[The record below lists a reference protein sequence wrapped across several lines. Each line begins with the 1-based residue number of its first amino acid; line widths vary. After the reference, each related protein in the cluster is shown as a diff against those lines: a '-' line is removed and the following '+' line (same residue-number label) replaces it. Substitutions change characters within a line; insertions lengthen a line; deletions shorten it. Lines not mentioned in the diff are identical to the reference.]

1 MMSCK
6 EGDPARGVLDFVTS
20 ENEGIRHT
28 GSTEEEGVKQFLW
41 RFGIAPNT
49 YQPNL

>member
-28 GSTEEEGVKQFLW
+28 GSTEEEAEIMEMTFRS
-41 RFGIAPNT
+41 RFRFRF
-49 YQPNL
+49 